1 MNSIL
6 DEHAPLKWVNKYNL
20 KFKIKPWITP
30 VIQKSVSV
38 KSNSL
43 KRSINLKDPQTKEI
57 FNEQYKDHTNMLS
70 KLLTKNKTN
79 YYSH

>member
-1 MNSIL
+1 MNSVL

-20 KFKIKPWITP
+20 KFKIKLWITP

-43 KRSINLKDPQTKEI
+43 KRSINLTKEI
-57 FNEQYKDHTNMLS
+57 FHEQYKDHTNM
-70 KLLTKNKTN
+70 
-79 YYSH
+79 